1 MDILDI
7 DKLKIVPSNLS
18 YLKSKVDKLDIEELE
33 TTPVKKTDYDKNINE
48 NEKKLLIMVMINIL
62 LLKNLIS

>member
-33 TTPVKKTDYDKNINE
+33 TTPVKKTDYDENINE
-48 NEKKLLIMVMINIL
+48 NEKKLLIMIMINIL

>member
-33 TTPVKKTDYDKNINE
+33 TTPVKKTDYDKNNE